1 MSGYANPSANSN
13 VSLFREFPGQTRKQY
28 SQWWLKPVTI
38 LVSML
43 LLTSM
48 LSSMFS
54 GLAGTTGAGGSL
66 LSDSPGSSGV
76 PDSLKALLT
85 IGAATF
91 IGGCAENPM
100 DDITTEAQKA
110 TGAKDADPYGTNNPL
125 YEKALSSYDKI
136 EQQQAEQSGEQPDGV
151 IDLQKLTWPREIP
164 RPDGTTQM
172 MTEEEFL
179 GLGFPDLMIPRGD
192 GSYDLGLM
200 KLGFDIRGYDTHILF
215 PEGPENDFIIDGHGR
230 KPEISGGVSGRFTYK
245 EHVFTEGFYPI
256 YNQAFVDKYKGDDGF
271 SLDNRDIESKLFE
284 RETLDSLKGRKLI
297 EFQDPVFK
305 DASHITEIIP
315 DSGLYIRVSPIQIN
329 DVNPDGSIYDHLDSA
344 AYFTKKNGN
353 IELGFDIQVK
363 D

>member
-13 VSLFREFPGQTRKQY
+13 VSLFKEFPGQTSKQY
-28 SQWWLKPVTI
+28 FQWWLKPVTI

-54 GLAGTTGAGGSL
+54 GLAGIAGARGSL
-66 LSDSPGSSGV
+66 LSDPSGSSGV

-151 IDLQKLTWPREIP
+151 IDIEKLTWPREIP

-179 GLGFPDLMIPRGD
+179 GLSFPELMIPRGD

-200 KLGFDIRGYDTHILF
+200 KFKFDLIGYDTHILF

-230 KPEISGGVSGRFTYK
+230 TPEISGGVSGRFTYMDS
-245 EHVFTEGFYPI
+245 VFTEGYYPVF
-256 YNQAFVDKYKGDDGF
+256 NQAFVDKYKGAASF
-271 SLDNRDIESKLFE
+271 SRDNRDIESKIFV
-284 RETLDSLKGRKLI
+284 RVTSDTLKDYKPL

-305 DASHITEIIP
+305 DASHIIEIIP
-315 DSGLYIRVSPIQIN
+315 DSGLYIWVSPVPITGFK
-329 DVNPDGSIYDHLDSA
+329 PDGSISTQLDSA
-344 AYFTKKNGN
+344 GDFAKKDGN

>member
-1 MSGYANPSANSN
+1 MSGYANPSINSN
-13 VSLFREFPGQTRKQY
+13 VTLFREFPGQTRKQY
-28 SQWWLKPVTI
+28 SRWWLKPVTI

-54 GLAGTTGAGGSL
+54 GLAGIAGARGSL
-66 LSDSPGSSGV
+66 LSDPSGSSGV

-91 IGGCAENPM
+91 IGGC
-100 DDITTEAQKA
+100 TESQKD
-110 TGAKDADPYGTNNPL
+110 TIEKVKKDPYGL
-125 YEKALSSYDKI
+125 SIYEELEK
-136 EQQQAEQSGEQPDGV
+136 QMGEEPDGV

-164 RPDGTTQM
+164 RPDGTTQI

-179 GLGFPDLMIPRGD
+179 ELGFPDLMIPRGD

-230 KPEISGGVSGRFTYK
+230 TPEISGGVSGRYTYK
-245 EHVFTEGFYPI
+245 GHVFTEGYYPVF
-256 YNQAFVDKYKGDDGF
+256 NQAFVDKYKGAASF
-271 SLDNRDIESKLFE
+271 SWSDRAIKRKNFE
-284 RETLDSLKGRKLI
+284 RETLDSLKKDYKPL

-305 DASHITEIIP
+305 DASHIIEIIP
-315 DSGLYIRVSPIQIN
+315 DSGLYTWGGGESITYFK
-329 DVNPDGSIYDHLDSA
+329 PDGSISTHLDSA
-344 AYFTKKNGN
+344 GDFAKKDGN
-353 IELGFDIQVK
+353 IEMGFDIQVK